1 MENLIIY
8 PPSFHYDIWT
18 VNNTTVSHITTH
30 SVGLW
35 HRQKKLSLFPMDLVA
50 PLWERNLL
58 LSSYNGTSSPS
69 LILLYS
75 GCGWTVARHGTRIK
89 DHPSNLVSCLLQT
102 IYIIYVQSTF
112 CILWA
117 HFWSSWG
124 GLTGTFNFVFNFF
137 VSTPAKWD
145 MNFAFN
151 ESWMQRNNIMERI
164 IWKLLSMSF

>member
-112 CILWA
+112 WILWA
-117 HFWSSWG
+117 HLIVEVAEVGSLELSILSSIFLFLLQPNGIWISLLMKAG
-124 GLTGTFNFVFNFF
+124 CKGT
-137 VSTPAKWD
+137 
-145 MNFAFN
+145 
-151 ESWMQRNNIMERI
+151 IL
-164 IWKLLSMSF
+164 WKELYGNC